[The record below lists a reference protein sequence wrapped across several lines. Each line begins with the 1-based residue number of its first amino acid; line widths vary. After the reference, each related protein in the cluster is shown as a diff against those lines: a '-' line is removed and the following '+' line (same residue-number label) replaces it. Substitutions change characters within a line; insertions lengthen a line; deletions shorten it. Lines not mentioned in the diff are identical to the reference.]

1 MINQI
6 DIDNANYT
14 LNTNIRN
21 RVQLHMHE
29 YICIGYMIDYHQFYR
44 VKKTKAYRRY
54 IEIRN
59 IINQSRY
66 KNILLN
72 MVGQELHKK
81 GKYDR

>member
-1 MINQI
+1 MINKI
-6 DIDNANYT
+6 DIDNANHI

-21 RVQLHMHE
+21 RVQLHLHE
-29 YICIGYMIDYHQFYR
+29 YICIGYMIDYLKFYR

-54 IEIRN
+54 IEIKTV
-59 IINQSRY
+59 INQSRY

-81 GKYDR
+81 GL

>member
-6 DIDNANYT
+6 DTDKANYI

-21 RVQLHMHE
+21 RVQIHLYE
-29 YICIGYMIDYHQFYR
+29 YICIGYKIDYHQFNR

-54 IEIRN
+54 IEIKTV
-59 IINQSRY
+59 INQSRY

-72 MVGQELHKK
+72 MIGQELHKK
-81 GKYDR
+81 GL